1 MLNRFISIVLA
12 ALMLSSLVGC
22 GTKTPT
28 PSSEEVLTE
37 TDDTFMPEEN
47 SENSDG
53 VENSQ
58 ESPDTEVLT
67 DEDLSALI
75 KKDDREEINRIIT
88 TAEDAIRLIIVA
100 GIKEG
105 RQGSIESAFTEKVLW
120 SDKMIELVC
129 RTLSADYEEVGMVM
143 TLPDYYR
150 FLYVKQDGMYC
161 IYDVL
166 QATRLKTVI
175 SGDTFVST
183 EEMTDR
189 AAKIRNAAGHTNC
202 MTAYMIKIGA
212 LTFTDEELAAL
223 AETGD
228 LDEICR
234 AITTAEDCTQLI
246 AVSGLE
252 EGDNGS
258 IESAFT
264 KKLLTAD
271 QIIELACQIL
281 DGDYEELGT
290 ITTAPDNYSFLYV
303 KQDGMY
309 GVYDVLKA
317 AQTGQGESGVVCDSI
332 EAMIQYTTAHRD
344 ESSATTKTWP
354 W

>member
-22 GTKTPT
+22 GTKTPI
-28 PSSEEVLTE
+28 SSNEEVLME

-67 DEDLSALI
+67 
-75 KKDDREEINRIIT
+75 N
-88 TAEDAIRLIIVA
+88 
-100 GIKEG
+100 
-105 RQGSIESAFTEKVLW
+105 
-120 SDKMIELVC
+120 
-129 RTLSADYEEVGMVM
+129 
-143 TLPDYYR
+143 
-150 FLYVKQDGMYC
+150 
-161 IYDVL
+161 
-166 QATRLKTVI
+166 
-175 SGDTFVST
+175 
-183 EEMTDR
+183 
-189 AAKIRNAAGHTNC
+189 
-202 MTAYMIKIGA
+202 
-212 LTFTDEELAAL
+212 EELAAL

-228 LDEICR
+228 IGEICR

-271 QIIELACQIL
+271 QIIELVCQIL
-281 DGDYEELGT
+281 DGDYEELDA

-303 KQDGMY
+303 KQDGKY
-309 GVYDVLKA
+309 GIYDVLKA
-317 AQTGQGESGVVCDSI
+317 AQTDQGESGVVCDSI

-344 ESSATTKTWP
+344 ESSATMKTWP

>member
-22 GTKTPT
+22 GTKMPM
-28 PSSEEVLTE
+28 PSNEEVLTE
-37 TDDTFMPEEN
+37 TDDTLMPEEN
-47 SENSDG
+47 SENPDG

-67 DEDLSALI
+67 NEELSALV
-75 KKDDREEINRIIT
+75 KKGDREEIGRIIT
-88 TAEDAIRLIIVA
+88 TAEDAIQLIIVA

-105 RQGSIESAFTEKVLW
+105 RQGSIESAFTEKVIW
-120 SDKMIELVC
+120 PDKIIELVC
-129 RTLSADYEEVGMVM
+129 RTLSGDYEEVGMVT

-150 FLYVKQDGMYC
+150 FLYVKQDGKYC

-166 QATRLKTVI
+166 QATRLTMVI
-175 SGDTFVST
+175 SGGTFDST
-183 EEMTDR
+183 EEMTDY

-202 MTAYMIKIGA
+202 MTAYMTKIGA
-212 LTFTDEELAAL
+212 LTFTDEELATL

-228 LDEICR
+228 PGEICR

-258 IESAFT
+258 IESAFA
-264 KKLLTAD
+264 KKLLNAD
-271 QIIELACQIL
+271 QIIELACRIL

-290 ITTAPDNYSFLYV
+290 ITTEPNNYAFLYV
-303 KQDGMY
+303 KQDGKY
-309 GVYDVLKA
+309 GIYDVLKA

-332 EAMIQYTTAHRD
+332 EAMIKYTTASRD
-344 ESSATTKTWP
+344 DSSATMKTWP